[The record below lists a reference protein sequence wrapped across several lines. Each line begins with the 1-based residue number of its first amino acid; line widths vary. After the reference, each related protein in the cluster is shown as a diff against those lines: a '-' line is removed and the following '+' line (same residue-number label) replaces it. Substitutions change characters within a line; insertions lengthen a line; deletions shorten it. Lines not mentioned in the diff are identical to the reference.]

1 MNKQDILKE
10 YKKWQDEYKKQ
21 MGKQWKGANRVFISK
36 FGGHMNPDT
45 CSKII
50 NKIVKK
56 YGLDD
61 LTFHELRHTSA
72 TYLINKGMNP
82 KAVSERLGHSDTSVT
97 MEIYSH
103 TFEHTKKECA
113 NAFDDIFRTA

>member
-1 MNKQDILKE
+1 MLIESYDKSNKKFKE
-10 YKKWQDEYKKQ
+10 NHKY
-21 MGKQWKGANRVFISK
+21 
-36 FGGHMNPDT
+36 
-45 CSKII
+45 II
-50 NKIVKK
+50 PHYVKLVKK

-82 KAVSERLGHSDTSVT
+82 KSVSERLGHSDTSVT

-103 TFEHTKKECA
+103 TFEHTKKGMHKC
-113 NAFDDIFRTA
+113 F